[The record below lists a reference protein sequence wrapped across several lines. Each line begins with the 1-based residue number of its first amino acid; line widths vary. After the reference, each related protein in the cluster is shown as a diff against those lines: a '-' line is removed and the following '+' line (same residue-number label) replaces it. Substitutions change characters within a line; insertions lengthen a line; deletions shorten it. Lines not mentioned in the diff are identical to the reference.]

1 MKLHDLHPTPGSR
14 KPSRRVGRGHGSGRG
29 KTAGRGTKGQ
39 KSRAGGN
46 LPAWFEGGQTPLHI
60 RTPKLH
66 GFRNRGR
73 VEYAPINLGRLGEVE
88 RGTLVTPDVLAHDG
102 LIDDTK
108 RPVKILGVGDA
119 PAGITV
125 HAHAFSRSALDK
137 LGAAGSTVQLLS
149 WPDNAPIDERPPRPE
164 GKRLERRRAGIAR
177 AERVAAGGDA
187 APIATRRQAGQAR
200 GGRCRRRGAGSSED
214 RGGRARRRGERKRAH
229 GLIDTVVTAFR
240 APDIRAKLLFTLGI
254 LAIFRAL
261 TNVPIPNVNTEAL
274 SNLFTD
280 NPLLGIL
287 NIFSG
292 GGLAAASIIGLG
304 VNPYINASIIMQLMR
319 GVIPALDELSREGE
333 YGRNRINQY
342 TRMLTVPLAMAQAYG
357 ISILLSA
364 NGVIPPTSLF
374 SIETIS
380 LLLSF
385 TAGTILL
392 MWLGELIS
400 ERGLGN
406 GISLIIFAG
415 IVGSIPQQI
424 GPIISGPDALAR
436 LVPFIVLAV
445 VVIAAVVFINEGQRR
460 IPVQYASRVRG
471 RRMIQSQTQYLPL
484 KVTMAGVIPIIFA
497 VSILLF
503 PAQIAAYF
511 TASDIEWVRNV
522 ATWISTNLNGQNN
535 RPLYGTLYFLLVVFF
550 TYFYTAFQFRPDQTA
565 DYLRKNGGFIP
576 GIRPGKP
583 TEQFLGRVTNR
594 ITLGGALFLGT
605 IAVLPFIVSA
615 IVPGTQNLQLGGT
628 SILIIVSVVVE
639 TMKQLEAQMMMRHYE
654 GFIR

>member
-1 MKLHDLHPTPGSR
+1 
-14 KPSRRVGRGHGSGRG
+14 
-29 KTAGRGTKGQ
+29 
-39 KSRAGGN
+39 
-46 LPAWFEGGQTPLHI
+46 
-60 RTPKLH
+60 
-66 GFRNRGR
+66 
-73 VEYAPINLGRLGEVE
+73 
-88 RGTLVTPDVLAHDG
+88 
-102 LIDDTK
+102 LIE
-108 RPVKILGVGDA
+108 
-119 PAGITV
+119 TV
-125 HAHAFSRSALDK
+125 A
-137 LGAAGSTVQLLS
+137 
-149 WPDNAPIDERPPRPE
+149 
-164 GKRLERRRAGIAR
+164 
-177 AERVAAGGDA
+177 
-187 APIATRRQAGQAR
+187 
-200 GGRCRRRGAGSSED
+200 
-214 RGGRARRRGERKRAH
+214 
-229 GLIDTVVTAFR
+229 TAFR
-240 APDIRAKLLFTLGI
+240 APDIRRKLLFTLGI

-415 IVGSIPQQI
+415 IVGSVPQQI
-424 GPIISGPDALAR
+424 GPILSGPDALAR
-436 LVPFIVLAV
+436 IIPFIILAV
-445 VVIAAVVFINEGQRR
+445 VIIAAVVFVNEGQRR

-522 ATWISTNLNGQNN
+522 ATWISQNLNGQNN
-535 RPLYGTLYFLLVVFF
+535 RALYGTLYFLLVVFF

-615 IVPGTQNLQLGGT
+615 IIPGTQNLQLGGT